1 MMMSEVGSH
10 RTQQNRGI
18 KGFCLIFVV
27 IAAMMLIGIATIT
40 VIIDPLFHYHAPL
53 SSISYR
59 YYTERYMN
67 DGIARNLEYDAII
80 TGTSMNQNFNP
91 SEWDAMNGSKTI
103 KITYSGGDYKEIA
116 DGLRRALDRN
126 SSVTTVIWG
135 IDYNGLIR
143 DADYTKYEGLPEYL
157 FDDNV
162 FNDVS
167 YLFNKE
173 IMIHATT
180 VDVMNT
186 LQGIDGTTMDDYAKW
201 DFGNCD
207 TIDQSQFGTY
217 IVPPNEQP
225 ALSAFEREQVASN
238 VNENLVRLANDYPQ
252 VKFIFFYTP
261 YSILYWE
268 DLLRE
273 GELGKQ
279 HDASVIA
286 TELMLDTPN
295 IELYDYFECDSIT
308 CNLQNYTDH
317 GHYLASINSWI
328 LQQIQSS
335 EYRLTKDNYIDKIN
349 RYYSF
354 YENYDYEAL
363 YKTD

>member
-1 MMMSEVGSH
+1 MGEVGN
-10 RTQQNRGI
+10 QKKEQNI
-18 KGFCLIFVV
+18 GFVKFCVV
-27 IAAMMLIGIATIT
+27 FATIAASILIAIAIIM

-59 YYTERYMN
+59 FYTERYMN
-67 DGIARNLEYDAII
+67 DGLARNLEYDAII

-91 SEWDAMNGSKTI
+91 SEWDTMNGSKTI
-103 KITYSGGDYKEIA
+103 KLTYSGGNYKEIA

-173 IMIHATT
+173 IMIHATI

-186 LQGIDGTTMDDYAKW
+186 LQGIDGTTMDEYAKW
-201 DFGNCD
+201 DFGDCD
-207 TIDQSQFGTY
+207 TLAQDMLGPYVAPKS
-217 IVPPNEQP
+217 EQP
-225 ALSAFEREQVASN
+225 ALSDFERDQVAN
-238 VNENLVRLANDYPQ
+238 NIDVNFVSLSNDYPQ
-252 VKFIFFYTP
+252 VRFIFFYTP

-268 DLLRE
+268 DLLGE
-273 GELGKQ
+273 GEFNKQ
-279 HDASVIA
+279 HDATIIA
-286 TELMLDTPN
+286 TQKMLDTPN
-295 IELYDYFECDSIT
+295 IELYDFFECDDVT
-308 CNLQNYTDH
+308 CDLKNYMDH
-317 GHYLASINSWI
+317 GHYLASTNTWI
-328 LQQIQSS
+328 LQQIQAS
-335 EYRLTKDNYIDKIN
+335 EHRLTKDNYIDKID
-349 RYYSF
+349 RYYSY
-354 YENYDYEAL
+354 YEHYDYESL
-363 YKTD
+363 YRTE